1 MSTVESALAVAQ
13 KEVCFWQ
20 ELADHLR
27 LPKPGILKALE
38 HARGRYEKAAQLLQK
53 SNTL

>member
-1 MSTVESALAVAQ
+1 MSNGELALAVAQ
-13 KEVCFWQ
+13 KEVAFWQ

-27 LPKPGILKALE
+27 LPQPEIVKALE

-53 SNTL
+53 SNAI

>member
-1 MSTVESALAVAQ
+1 MSDAELALEVAEQ
-13 KEVCFWQ
+13 EVSFWQ

-27 LPKPGILKALE
+27 LPQPSILKALE

-53 SNTL
+53 SNSL